1 MSTCFLVLC
10 TCQKSYF
17 NFNFLVQLAVAKR
30 ELEQAKLVVAVGA
43 GLVPTKDLR
52 IKHPA
57 KIGNLQHAIGLEHN
71 CGRYL
76 NFHVRFFF
84 FLEKHTITEA

>member
-10 TCQKSYF
+10 THQKSYF
-17 NFNFLVQLAVAKR
+17 NFNFLVQLAIAKW

-43 GLVPTKDLR
+43 GLVPTKDLQ

-57 KIGNLQHAIGLEHN
+57 KIGNLQYAMGLEHN

-76 NFHVRFFF
+76 NFRVRFFF
-84 FLEKHTITEA
+84 FS